1 MSEDVTGRLD
11 DGGSFESRV
20 LEQLAALR
28 DGVNSLGG
36 RLSNVEERLS
46 GVEARLSELDA
57 RVSGVET
64 RLSAVEEKVDARLRE
79 TRPIWEAVLSRLEII
94 DSKLEVVANDLLE
107 MRAETNLLK
116 KRLPP
121 AARFHVFDGFG
132 SACLSV
138 SWGTPSRRLELGHD
152 DEQRASV

>member
-1 MSEDVTGRLD
+1 MSEEVTGRLD
-11 DGGSFESRV
+11 DSGSFESRV
-20 LEQLAALR
+20 LEQLGALR
-28 DGVNSLGG
+28 EGINSLGG
-36 RLSNVEERLS
+36 RLSNVEERLSKVEGRLS

-79 TRPIWEAVLSRLEII
+79 TRPIWEAVLSRLEIM

-121 AARFHVFDGFG
+121 AA
-132 SACLSV
+132 
-138 SWGTPSRRLELGHD
+138 
-152 DEQRASV
+152 